1 MPDYLHLCFWSVAI
15 DGFRRRLTI
24 IKCKPHQYC
33 KRWLNPIMNLIADNY
48 TETLS
53 SCYFLDLRN
62 STYITREI
70 SLSADGKSRQNTD
83 RLKTHAGFMMA
94 VNEYVKRDLDRLANN
109 KLFYYNDTGDGH
121 LCLFWDKTHAW
132 TALKIAC
139 SLALFL
145 DTELKRYRSDYLE
158 LWSKEIG
165 HNLDLDFGIGLHTGG
180 SLVYNDEK
188 MGRDFVFGI
197 VLNTAS
203 RVESYTKQF
212 TGLSLL
218 FTHNFYLH
226 LVKQIE
232 YKSEKE
238 KTHYDSL
245 IKNIS
250 AVTNYTV
257 DVKDSK
263 SRGHLLYTI
272 NPENWKLFAKD

>member
-1 MPDYLHLCFWSVAI
+1 
-15 DGFRRRLTI
+15 
-24 IKCKPHQYC
+24 
-33 KRWLNPIMNLIADNY
+33 MNLIADNY
-48 TETLS
+48 KETLS

-70 SLSADGKSRQNTD
+70 SLSADRKSRKNTS
-83 RLKTHAGFMMA
+83 RLKRHAEFMMGI
-94 VNEYVKRDLDRLANN
+94 NEHVKGDLDRLGNN

-145 DTELKRYRSDYLE
+145 DTELKKYRLSYLKI
-158 LWSKEIG
+158 WSEEIG

-180 SLVYNDEK
+180 SLVYNNEK
-188 MGRDFVFGI
+188 VGKDFVFGI

-212 TGLSLL
+212 TELSLL

-226 LVKQIE
+226 LVKQVA
-232 YKSEKE
+232 YKSKKE
-238 KTHYDSL
+238 KKHYDLL

-257 DVKDSK
+257 DIKDSK

-272 NPENWKLFAKD
+272 NREKWELFGKD

>member
-1 MPDYLHLCFWSVAI
+1 
-15 DGFRRRLTI
+15 
-24 IKCKPHQYC
+24 
-33 KRWLNPIMNLIADNY
+33 MNLIADNY

-62 STYITREI
+62 STYIIREI
-70 SLSADGKSRQNTD
+70 SLSADGRGRKNTD
-83 RLKTHAGFMMA
+83 RLKSHAGFMMGI
-94 VNEYVKRDLDRLANN
+94 NEYVTGDLDRLGNN

-121 LCLFWDKTHAW
+121 LCLFSDKTHAW

-145 DTELKRYRSDYLE
+145 DTELKKYRSTYLKS
-158 LWSKEIG
+158 WSKEIG
-165 HNLDLDFGIGLHTGG
+165 RDLDLHFGIGLHTGG

-188 MGRDFVFGI
+188 MERNFVFGI

-232 YKSEKE
+232 YKSKKE
-238 KTHYDSL
+238 KSHYDSL

-272 NPENWKLFAKD
+272 SAEKWELFGKD

>member
-1 MPDYLHLCFWSVAI
+1 
-15 DGFRRRLTI
+15 
-24 IKCKPHQYC
+24 
-33 KRWLNPIMNLIADNY
+33 MNLIADNY

-70 SLSADGKSRQNTD
+70 SLSSDGKGRKNTD
-83 RLKTHAGFMMA
+83 RLKSHAGFMIGI
-94 VNEYVKRDLDRLANN
+94 NEYVKRELDLLGNN

-121 LCLFWDKTHAW
+121 LCLFWDKTHTW

-139 SLALFL
+139 SLASFL
-145 DTELKRYRSDYLE
+145 NIELEKYRSAYLKT
-158 LWSKEIG
+158 WSKEIG
-165 HNLDLDFGIGLHTGG
+165 HDLDLHFGIGLHTGG

-188 MGRDFVFGI
+188 MERKFVFGI

-212 TGLSLL
+212 SKLSLL

-226 LVKQIE
+226 LIKQIE
-232 YKSEKE
+232 YKSGKE
-238 KTHYDSL
+238 KSHYDSL

-250 AVTNYTV
+250 VVTNYTV

-272 NPENWKLFAKD
+272 DPEKWELFGKD